1 MTISR
6 ILAST
11 VLLGALSVFAPL
23 TYAAKT
29 CELAIEA
36 NDAMQ
41 YNKQSL
47 AVAGDCTEVKLTQTH
62 TGKLPA
68 TAMGHNWVLTET
80 SVFQAVATAGMS
92 AGLPN
97 NYVPKDDKRVIAHT
111 KVVGGGE
118 STSITF
124 PTSALKKGGDYT
136 FFCSF
141 PGHWSVMKGKLTFG

>member
-1 MTISR
+1 MTISK

-23 TYAAKT
+23 TYAKT
-29 CELAIEA
+29 CELSIEG

-41 YNKQSL
+41 YNKKEL
-47 AVAGDCTEVKLTQTH
+47 AVAGDCTEVKLTLKH

-68 TAMGHNWVLTET
+68 AAMGHNWVLTET
-80 SVFQAVATAGMS
+80 SVAQAVDSAGMS

-97 NYVPKDDKRVIAHT
+97 NYLPKDDKRVIAHT
-111 KVVGGGE
+111 KVIGGGE
-118 STSITF
+118 STSVTF
-124 PTSALKKGGDYT
+124 PTSGLKKGGDYT

-141 PGHWSVMKGKLTFG
+141 PGHMALMKGKLSFG